1 MTDSAISTTSEE
13 EDEELGEDLG
23 DLDDL
28 LASLKKEDEPAPKR
42 GRKSKGSGNK
52 VTPEPTFQNT
62 ASSRELVD
70 ENGSITISRQRLS
83 GGKYMRWAANPSD
96 DQMYGLLWLIG
107 EFGIRSSEHSF
118 QEIVGVP
125 GRARTGLLGILEFVH
140 GKPLTQEEATKA
152 IRNAYKV
159 SSSNQVQN

>member
-1 MTDSAISTTSEE
+1 MTEIE
-13 EDEELGEDLG
+13 
-23 DLDDL
+23 
-28 LASLKKEDEPAPKR
+28 
-42 GRKSKGSGNK
+42 N
-52 VTPEPTFQNT
+52 QNT
-62 ASSRELVD
+62 TGSSEPVD

-107 EFGIRSSEHSF
+107 EFGLRSSEHSF
-118 QEIVGVP
+118 QEIIQVP

-140 GKPLTQEEATKA
+140 GRPLTQEEAMQA

-159 SSSNQVQN
+159 SSSNQIQD

>member
-1 MTDSAISTTSEE
+1 MTDSSISTTSEE
-13 EDEELGEDLG
+13 DDEEQGEDLG

-28 LASLKKEDEPAPKR
+28 LAALKKEDEPAPKQ
-42 GRKSKGSGNK
+42 GRKSKGSGNELI
-52 VTPEPTFQNT
+52 PEPTFQIT
-62 ASSRELVD
+62 ADNSEPVD
-70 ENGSITISRQRLS
+70 ENGSITISRRRLS
-83 GGKYMRWAANPSD
+83 GGKYMRWAANLSD

-107 EFGIRSSEHSF
+107 EFGIRASEHSF
-118 QEIVGVP
+118 QEIIQVP

-140 GKPLTQEEATKA
+140 GRPLTQEEAMQA